1 MVSLKR
7 KLEIHCKCE
16 DSAEL
21 NVLVS
26 DVISLKERKTWSYL
40 HQDNCINQTSRM
52 SYSSFPIAEQ
62 FNLKDNELG
71 ICKGDRSIALV
82 IE

>member
-1 MVSLKR
+1 MFLYSSIFLNESMVSLKR

-26 DVISLKERKTWSYL
+26 DVISLKERKT
-40 HQDNCINQTSRM
+40 
-52 SYSSFPIAEQ
+52 
-62 FNLKDNELG
+62 
-71 ICKGDRSIALV
+71 
-82 IE
+82 